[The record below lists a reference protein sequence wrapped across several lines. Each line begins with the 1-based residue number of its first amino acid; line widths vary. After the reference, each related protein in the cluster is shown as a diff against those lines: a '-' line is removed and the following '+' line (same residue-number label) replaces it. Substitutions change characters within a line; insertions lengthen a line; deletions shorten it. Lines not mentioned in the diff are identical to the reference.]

1 MIHRPRVN
9 LTREADPELARPRP
23 PPTWSHQVW
32 TRLLRPF
39 HAIPGIR
46 WRVPA
51 SIVGWAVVPGT
62 RQPGEAGSVRTDG
75 IHIDITGIAVPKRP
89 PLECNPRG
97 SSRGPSAPDPRM
109 IEEGRAAS
117 GD

>member
-51 SIVGWAVVPGT
+51 SIVGWAAGAAVV
-62 RQPGEAGSVRTDG
+62 DG
-75 IHIDITGIAVPKRP
+75 IVTSPKAWTSWWHR
-89 PLECNPRG
+89 
-97 SSRGPSAPDPRM
+97 
-109 IEEGRAAS
+109 
-117 GD
+117 